1 MRLGLFLMVII
12 IPLIANAQFQAE
24 AAINYTNVNYT
35 NIYINQTYMDVIKSN
50 KGETIP
56 ARDLDFG
63 ISISKTC
70 YNIHKFAP
78 VNSTSS
84 CPTYEAIM
92 ALFPDTSYQDRSG
105 EFIYKDGQLQRGRP
119 QMVNHYNYYDF
130 KGNQTFLFI
139 DPDTETKK
147 QLGMITIESSLPE
160 YKINYPTD
168 DNTRV
173 MGEGRYIDNCRNA
186 VIDGKNWVF
195 LLGDTIEYLRH
206 DCHPT
211 YTLFQDNKTIYQTK
225 TVHDITT
232 SNKWLHDTWVALAK
246 EQALFC
252 MLSFC

>member
-1 MRLGLFLMVII
+1 
-12 IPLIANAQFQAE
+12 
-24 AAINYTNVNYT
+24 
-35 NIYINQTYMDVIKSN
+35 MDVITAN

-78 VNSTSS
+78 INSTSS

-92 ALFPDTSYQDRSG
+92 ALFPDTSIQEISG
-105 EFIYKDGQLQRGRP
+105 AFIIKDNQLQRGRP
-119 QMVNHYNYYDF
+119 QMENHYNYYDF
-130 KGNQTFLFI
+130 MQNQTLLFI
-139 DPDTETKK
+139 DPDYNTQK
-147 QLGMITIESSLPE
+147 QLGMIRIESSLPE
-160 YKINYPTD
+160 YIINYEVHN
-168 DNTRV
+168 NTRV
-173 MGEGRYIDNCRNA
+173 MGEGRYIEDCRNA

-195 LLGDTIEYLRH
+195 LVGDTIEFMRH

-211 YTLFQDNKTIYQTK
+211 YTLFNDNKTIYQEK